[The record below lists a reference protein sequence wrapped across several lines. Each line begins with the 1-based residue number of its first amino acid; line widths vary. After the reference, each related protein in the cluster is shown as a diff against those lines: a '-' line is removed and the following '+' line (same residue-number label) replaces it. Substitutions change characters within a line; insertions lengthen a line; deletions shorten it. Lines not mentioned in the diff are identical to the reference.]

1 MYADNNFYG
10 HRTILAK
17 YCNISDKRCFASIQ
31 HGMLTRPQEE
41 NLGKRKFSVA
51 PFLCWNERVLN
62 SCIKK
67 KIKNVHAIGAP
78 FLYLEKIQNEFFAK
92 KTKEIGTL
100 VFPTKSTWS
109 LKRYVNY
116 NQIIKETENLFE
128 GPFTVCIYFEDLN
141 NSLEIFKKKNWNIAT
156 CGLRDDK
163 SFLFKLWDLFHT
175 HKNIIHTSINTS
187 FFYSL
192 YLKKK
197 TKLLTNSC
205 KSDERVNL
213 SIDINQNKLLGY
225 LRINHPYLFLD
236 NFINE
241 KYLFAAYELGL
252 EHLKSREEL
261 KNLLGW
267 NTSYKVFFAN
277 ILNYYF
283 RYRFAKKH

>member
-17 YCNISDKRCFASIQ
+17 YCNVIDKRCFASIQ

-41 NLGKRKFSVA
+41 NLGKRKFSLA

-62 SCIKK
+62 NCKKK
-67 KIKNVHAIGAP
+67 KIKNVHAIGSP
-78 FLYLEKIQNEFFAK
+78 FLYLEKIQNEIFNQK
-92 KTKEIGTL
+92 KKEIGTL

-109 LKRYVNY
+109 IKRYVNY
-116 NQIIKETENLFE
+116 NQIIKETESLFE
-128 GPFTVCIYFEDLN
+128 GPYTVCIYFEDLN
-141 NSLEIFKKKNWNIAT
+141 NNLEIFKKKNWNIAT
-156 CGLRDDK
+156 CGSRNDK
-163 SFLFKLWDLFHT
+163 SFLFNLWNLLDA
-175 HKNIIHTSINTS
+175 HKNVILTSINTS

-197 TKLLTNSC
+197 TKLLTNSS
-205 KSDERVNL
+205 KPNERINL
-213 SIDINQNKLLGY
+213 SIDINQNKLIDFLK
-225 LRINHPYLFLD
+225 INHPYLFLD

-241 KYLFAAYELGL
+241 KYLFAAFELGL
-252 EHLKSREEL
+252 KHLKTREEL

-267 NTSYKVFFAN
+267 NSSYKVFLAN
-277 ILNYYF
+277 ISNYYF